1 MVKFQS
7 LCEAKMRCLRV
18 LHTIFFLLA
27 EPSTLGPWTE
37 ERVVTSISERRTF
50 SLRDAK

>member
-18 LHTIFFLLA
+18 LYTIFFLLA
-27 EPSTLGPWTE
+27 EPSTLGPWKE
-37 ERVVTSISERRTF
+37 ERIIASISERRTF